1 MKNFQQNLLVILA
14 IGLCGLCAYQW
25 YYQTIQR
32 NEVQHLNQVTY
43 EKSVA
48 IRDYTNSITTLNH
61 QISLM
66 DSNLTE
72 LRNDAK
78 TNAETVVAQKRE
90 LGRLQTVTDGLTN
103 ELGQYKDA
111 VGTLTNKLAE
121 AYAGIEKQNTALK
134 DLAAQRDEFVQ
145 KYNDEVKDRN
155 NIVSNYNALADQVKK
170 IQESREKQ

>member
-25 YYQTIQR
+25 YYQTVQR
-32 NEVQHLNQVTY
+32 NEVQQLNQISY

-66 DSNLTE
+66 DSNLSE
-72 LRNDAK
+72 LRNNEK
-78 TNAETVVAQKRE
+78 TNAETMVAQKRE
-90 LGRLQTVTDGLTN
+90 LGRLRIVGDGLSN
-103 ELGQYKDA
+103 ELIQYKDA

-121 AYAGIEKQNTALK
+121 AYAGIEKQNAVLNE
-134 DLAAQRDEFVQ
+134 LAAQRDGFLQ

-155 NIVSNYNALADQVKK
+155 NVVSNYNALAAQV
-170 IQESREKQ
+170 EKLQGGGK

>member
-1 MKNFQQNLLVILA
+1 MKNFQQNLLILLA
-14 IGLCGLCAYQW
+14 VCLCGLCAYQW

-32 NEVQHLNQVTY
+32 NEATKLNQVAY
-43 EKSVA
+43 NESVS
-48 IRDYTNSITTLNH
+48 IRDYTNSIATLNH

-72 LRNDAK
+72 LRSAAK
-78 TNAETVVAQKRE
+78 TNAETIVAQKRE
-90 LGRLQTVTDGLTN
+90 LGRLQIVSEGLTN
-103 ELGQYKDA
+103 ELAQYKGA

-134 DLAAQRDEFVQ
+134 ELAAQRDEFVQ

-155 NIVSNYNALADQVKK
+155 NVVSNYNALAAQVRKL
-170 IQESREKQ
+170 QEKQ

>member
-25 YYQTIQR
+25 YYQTVQR
-32 NEVQHLNQVTY
+32 HEIQHLNQVTY

-48 IRDYTNSITTLNH
+48 IRDDTNSITTLNH

-66 DSNLTE
+66 DSNLSE
-72 LRNDAK
+72 LRNNAK
-78 TNAETVVAQKRE
+78 TNGETMLAQKRE
-90 LGRLQTVTDGLTN
+90 LGRLQIVTDGLNN
-103 ELGQYKDA
+103 ELAQYKDA

-121 AYAGIEKQNTALK
+121 AYAGIEKQNAALK
-134 DLAAQRDEFVQ
+134 ELAAQRDDILR

-155 NIVSNYNALADQVKK
+155 NVVSNYNALAAQV
-170 IQESREKQ
+170 EKLQGKSKQ